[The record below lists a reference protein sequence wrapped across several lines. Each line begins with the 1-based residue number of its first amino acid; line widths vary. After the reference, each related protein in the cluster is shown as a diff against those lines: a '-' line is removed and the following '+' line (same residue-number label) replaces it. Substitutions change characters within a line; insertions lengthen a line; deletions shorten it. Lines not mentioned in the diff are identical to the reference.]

1 MKKVYTA
8 AEVNNRLMAKGGY
21 QVEREEMLLYI
32 KKKLTPR
39 RYVHSIGVEYTAA
52 NMAFIHGEDVQ
63 RARIAGLL
71 HDCAKC
77 IPVEDK
83 LKKAE
88 KFNLPISESERANPD
103 LLHGKLGAYYAA
115 NKCGVKDE
123 GILSAI
129 TYHTTGKPGMNLLEK
144 IIFVADYIEP
154 NRKMI
159 RDLPEIRR
167 EAFLDLDK
175 CILHIL
181 HNTLEFLD
189 EKDTGIDSLT
199 QETYEYYLKEA
210 ANDRN

>member
-1 MKKVYTA
+1 
-8 AEVNNRLMAKGGY
+8 
-21 QVEREEMLLYI
+21 VEREEMLLYI
-32 KKKLTPR
+32 KKKLTPK

-77 IPVEDK
+77 IPVEEK
-83 LKKAE
+83 LKKAI
-88 KFNLPISESERANPD
+88 KFGLPVSESEQANPD
-103 LLHGKLGAYYAA
+103 LLHGKLGAYYAEK
-115 NKCGVKDE
+115 KCGVKDE

-167 EAFLDLDK
+167 EAYLDLDR
-175 CILHIL
+175 CIRHIL
-181 HNTLEFLD
+181 HNTLEYLS
-189 EKDTGIDSLT
+189 EKDTVIDSLT
-199 QETYEYYLKEA
+199 QETYDYYLKEA
-210 ANDRN
+210 ADDLHR

>member
-1 MKKVYTA
+1 M
-8 AEVNNRLMAKGGY
+8 
-21 QVEREEMLLYI
+21 EREEMLIYL
-32 KKKLTPR
+32 KKKLTPK

-52 NMAFIHGEDVQ
+52 NMAFVHGEDVQ

-83 LKKAE
+83 LTKAI
-88 KFNLPISESERANPD
+88 KFGIPVSDSERDNPD

-115 NKCGVKDE
+115 QKCGVSDA

-129 TYHTTGKPGMNLLEK
+129 SFHTTGKPEMTLLEK

-154 NRKMI
+154 NRRMI
-159 RDLPEIRR
+159 RELPEIRK
-167 EAFLDLDK
+167 EAFTDLDR

-181 HNTLEFLD
+181 KNTLD
-189 EKDTGIDSLT
+189 
-199 QETYEYYLKEA
+199 YLKEGDTVIDDLTEETYRYYSA
-210 ANDRN
+210 LQKETTC